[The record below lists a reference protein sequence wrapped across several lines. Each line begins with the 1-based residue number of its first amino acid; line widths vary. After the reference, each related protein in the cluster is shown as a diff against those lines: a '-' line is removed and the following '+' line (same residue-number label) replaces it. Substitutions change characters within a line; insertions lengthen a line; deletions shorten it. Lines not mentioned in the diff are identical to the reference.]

1 MQRKL
6 WVGRH
11 VGKGLL
17 VVVVSGSGMGGGV
30 GYGEGKGRVSLLISY
45 IPVIET
51 ENWTV
56 NVK

>member
-6 WVGRH
+6 WVGRR

-17 VVVVSGSGMGGGV
+17 VVVVSGSGMDGGIR
-30 GYGEGKGRVSLLISY
+30 YGEGKGRVSLFISY

-56 NVK
+56 NIK